1 MAVLPGLQVGDVMS
15 QGCFETWDGRR
26 GEKSIYGIPPL
37 GQLLYICSSVTLT
50 QTTGSAK
57 RFLWIF
63 LSHLIKKYQDTETAL
78 AKAADDKNVQI
89 FPAFFEK

>member
-1 MAVLPGLQVGDVMS
+1 MS

-63 LSHLIKKYQDTETAL
+63 LSHLIKKTRMNFLVNSIHCKRGKSTL
-78 AKAADDKNVQI
+78 FNG
-89 FPAFFEK
+89 